1 MKLIIQLV
9 LWLYSTASCGQLLKT
24 TTIKLSTGDC
34 RRDKAYSWSGADTIT
49 FYKLP
54 EDTIAFKI
62 IPRKY
67 RQFPINIE
75 NVIIGNYK
83 MLYKSNFDQLITK
96 QVSLTDQKTNSIV
109 ICPDILL
116 EYPQN
121 TLSKFKDKDTI
132 SINFHSQGCF
142 HTAVSKILISKE
154 ADKYVARLYNI
165 NWNYLTKRKKTTMQ
179 SWGDSLLKTVT
190 LTNKNIQD
198 FIRFENEL
206 NFVTDE
212 GCTTTDWYDIKSK
225 FLNTKKTDG
234 SCSWNGFY
242 YLRISFFG
250 NKE

>member
-1 MKLIIQLV
+1 MRLIIQTIL
-9 LWLYSTASCGQLLKT
+9 LLYSTASFGQLLKT
-24 TTIKLSTGDC
+24 TTIKLSNGDC
-34 RRDKAYSWSGADTIT
+34 RTDEAYSWNGADTIN

-54 EDTIAFKI
+54 EDTIVFKI

-67 RQFPINIE
+67 REFPITIE
-75 NVIIGNYK
+75 NVVISNYK
-83 MLYKSNFDQLITK
+83 MIYKNNFDQLITK

-109 ICPDILL
+109 ICPDTLL

-121 TLSKFKDKDTI
+121 TLSKFEDKDTI

-142 HTAVSKILISKE
+142 HTTVSKISISKE
-154 ADKYVARLYNI
+154 AGKYVARLYNV
-165 NWNYLTKRKKTTMQ
+165 NWNYVTKKKKMTMQ
-179 SWGDSLLKTVT
+179 FLGDSLLKTVR

-206 NFVTDE
+206 NFVTDG
-212 GCTTTDWYDIKSK
+212 GCTTTDLYDIKSK

-242 YLRISFFG
+242 YLRTSLFG
-250 NKE
+250 DIE